1 MYKDRG
7 HSLPPHVVT
16 TVLAPRVEQLV
27 PGAVGEVETVA
38 PQHEHEHDDH
48 HVLGRKTRL
57 EIRNIFQNWSHKIP
71 RVVRIYVN

>member
-1 MYKDRG
+1 M
-7 HSLPPHVVT
+7 
-16 TVLAPRVEQLV
+16 

-57 EIRNIFQNWSHKIP
+57 EIRNIFGCNSSP
-71 RVVRIYVN
+71 RSPNVSLSVCLSVTLATVLYCIKAINFKVFRLKDF